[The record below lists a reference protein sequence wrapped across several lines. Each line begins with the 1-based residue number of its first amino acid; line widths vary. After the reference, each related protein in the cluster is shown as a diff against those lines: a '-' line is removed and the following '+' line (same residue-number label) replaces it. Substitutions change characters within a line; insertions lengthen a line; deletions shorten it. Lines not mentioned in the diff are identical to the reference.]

1 MLTPG
6 KKKRSLFS
14 LPGIVLLLGMLLPH
28 TVMGKESALVTANN
42 PVEKL
47 SKRELRRLL
56 LGKTKQWRNGDKVVL
71 ATLRGGVAH
80 SQFIEAYVGKT
91 AKQFTNYWRK
101 MLFSGKGRM
110 PKAFRSQR
118 ELASFVANHK
128 GALGYTSEGLLF
140 NGTKVL
146 IIE

>member
-1 MLTPG
+1 MLTL
-6 KKKRSLFS
+6 KTKKRSLVS
-14 LPGIVLLLGMLLPH
+14 LPGIVLLLGLMLPQPGLA
-28 TVMGKESALVTANN
+28 KESALVKANN
-42 PVEKL
+42 PTQKL
-47 SKRELRRLL
+47 SKRELRKLL
-56 LGKTKQWRNGDKVVL
+56 LGKTRQWRNGDKVVL
-71 ATLRGGVAH
+71 ATLHGGAAH
-80 SQFIEAYVGKT
+80 TQFIKAYVGKT
-91 AKQFTNYWRK
+91 PKQFTNYWRK

-110 PKAFRSQR
+110 PKAFRSQK